1 MLSCIQAPVGG
12 MTINVSLKVLV
23 VGVSLQQ
30 DKNYF
35 TAPPKKKLLSPLEPI
50 INKDNLYVIIQPNI

>member
-1 MLSCIQAPVGG
+1 MHSCIQTPVGG
-12 MTINVSLKVLV
+12 MTINLSLKVLV

-35 TAPPKKKLLSPLEPI
+35 TPPPKKNYCPLLSP
-50 INKDNLYVIIQPNI
+50 